1 MTNRTEGGPIV
12 ARARVYITLKEG
24 ILDPQGK
31 TVLRALKSLG
41 YDEVEDLRVG
51 KYMELELS
59 GDDKSKLEERLGEM
73 SEQLLA
79 NPIIENYRM
88 EVEV

>member
-1 MTNRTEGGPIV
+1 MASATV
-12 ARARVYITLKEG
+12 KITLKEG

-51 KYMELELS
+51 KYMELRLS
-59 GDDKSKLEERLGEM
+59 GEDRERLEERLGEM
-73 SEQLLA
+73 CEKLLA
-79 NPIIENYRM
+79 NPIIEDYQM
-88 EVEV
+88 EVDV

>member
-1 MTNRTEGGPIV
+1 MNEGGPHV
-12 ARARVYITLKEG
+12 AQARVFITLKEG

-41 YDEVEDLRVG
+41 YDEVEDLRIG
-51 KYMELELS
+51 KYMEVELT
-59 GDDKSKLEERLGEM
+59 GDDKSRLEERLAEM
-73 SEQLLA
+73 SEKLLA
-79 NPIIENYRM
+79 NPIIEDYRM

>member
-1 MTNRTEGGPIV
+1 VTS
-12 ARARVYITLKEG
+12 ARVYITLKEG

-31 TVLRALKSLG
+31 IVLRALKSLG
-41 YDEVEDLRVG
+41 YDEVLDLRVG
-51 KYMELELS
+51 KYMELEMT
-59 GDDKSKLEERLGEM
+59 GDDKDALEKRLGEM
-73 SEQLLA
+73 SERLLA

>member
-1 MTNRTEGGPIV
+1 M
-12 ARARVYITLKEG
+12 AKARVYITLKEG

-31 TVLRALKSLG
+31 TVLRALKNLG

-59 GDDKSKLEERLGEM
+59 GDDRAKLESRLGEM
-73 SEQLLA
+73 SEKLLA

-88 EVEV
+88 EVDV

>member
-1 MTNRTEGGPIV
+1 M
-12 ARARVYITLKEG
+12 AQARVFITLKEG

-41 YDEVEDLRVG
+41 YDEVEDLRIG
-51 KYMELELS
+51 KYMEVELT
-59 GDDKSKLEERLGEM
+59 GDDKSRLEERLAEM
-73 SEQLLA
+73 SEKLLA
-79 NPIIENYRM
+79 NPIIEDYRM

>member
-1 MTNRTEGGPIV
+1 M

-31 TVLRALKSLG
+31 TLLRALKSLG
-41 YDEVEDLRVG
+41 YEEVEDLRVG
-51 KYMELELS
+51 KYMEIALA
-59 GDDKSKLEERLGEM
+59 GDDRAGLEERLGEM
-73 SEQLLA
+73 CETLLA
-79 NPIIENYRM
+79 NPIIEDYRL

>member
-1 MTNRTEGGPIV
+1 M
-12 ARARVYITLKEG
+12 AHARVYITLKDG

-41 YDEVEDLRVG
+41 YDEVEDLRIG
-51 KYMELELS
+51 KYMEVELA
-59 GDDKSKLEERLGEM
+59 GDDRDKLEQRLGEM
-73 SEQLLA
+73 SEKLLA

-88 EVEV
+88 EVDV

>member
-1 MTNRTEGGPIV
+1 M
-12 ARARVYITLKEG
+12 ASARVYITLKEG

-51 KYMELELS
+51 KYMELKLS
-59 GDDKSKLEERLGEM
+59 GDDKAKLEERLGEM

>member
-1 MTNRTEGGPIV
+1 M
-12 ARARVYITLKEG
+12 ARARVFITLKEG

-51 KYMELELS
+51 KYMELELT
-59 GDDKSKLEERLGEM
+59 GDDQGMLESRLGEM
-73 SEQLLA
+73 SEKLLT
-79 NPIIENYRM
+79 NPIIEDYRM

>member
-1 MTNRTEGGPIV
+1 M

-24 ILDPQGK
+24 ISDPQGK

-41 YDEVEDLRVG
+41 YDEVLDLRVG
-51 KYMELELS
+51 KYMELELD
-59 GDDKSKLEERLGEM
+59 GDDSAKLSERLGEM
-73 SEQLLA
+73 SERLLA
-79 NPIIENYRM
+79 NPIIEDYRM

>member
-1 MTNRTEGGPIV
+1 M
-12 ARARVYITLKEG
+12 AQARVYITLKQG

-51 KYMELELS
+51 KYMELKLAGVDRE
-59 GDDKSKLEERLGEM
+59 KLETRLGEM
-73 SEQLLA
+73 SEKLLA
-79 NPIIENYRM
+79 NPIIEDYRM

>member
-1 MTNRTEGGPIV
+1 V

-51 KYMELELS
+51 KYIELQLA
-59 GDDKSKLEERLGEM
+59 GDDKAKLEERLGEM

>member
-1 MTNRTEGGPIV
+1 M
-12 ARARVYITLKEG
+12 AHARVYITLKDG

-41 YDEVEDLRVG
+41 YDEVEDLRIG
-51 KYMELELS
+51 KFMEVELA
-59 GDDKSKLEERLGEM
+59 GDDKVTLEQRLGEM
-73 SEQLLA
+73 SEKLLA

-88 EVEV
+88 EVDV